1 MVWLLEAGFG
11 MNPKQF
17 KYVLVLA
24 QEGSFSKAAEVLSI
38 RQPSLSQ
45 YIKKIEQEVGME
57 LFDRS
62 GGNLCLTDAGR
73 IYIEVGR
80 KMLDLIHQ
88 MEERFTDLSEGKT
101 GTITVG
107 ISAHRS
113 AALMPRIVKDF
124 SMKYPR
130 MLLRLVEKNYRE
142 IAECAEHGEFDL
154 CLTTVPMEDKSF
166 ISETVQVEE
175 NVLAFPKNVELP
187 SELMEDRR
195 FPAISA
201 RELKGLTFVM
211 LQEDHPMQKELDAL
225 AAEHGLTLRKKV
237 ECTSLQAALE
247 MVKVG
252 LGAALIPACLAR
264 PDSKLHYFSIRE
276 EIHRREIYLIYRRE
290 QYFSEPLKD
299 LLTIIRENMKTCL
312 P

>member
-1 MVWLLEAGFG
+1 

-80 KMLDLIHQ
+80 KMFDLIHQ
-88 MEERFTDLSEGKT
+88 MEERFSDLSEGKT

-107 ISAHRS
+107 VSAHRS
-113 AALMPRIVKDF
+113 AALMPRIAKAF
-124 SMKYPR
+124 SVKYPR
-130 MLLRLVEKNYRE
+130 MVLRIVEKNYGE
-142 IAECAEHGEFDL
+142 ILDAAEHGEFDL
-154 CLTTVPMEDKSF
+154 CLTTLNVEDKLF
-166 ISETVQVEE
+166 ISETVQLEE
-175 NVLAFPKNVELP
+175 NVLAFPVNVELP
-187 SELMEDRR
+187 SEPMEGRR

-201 RELKGLTFVM
+201 RELNNMSFVM
-211 LQEDHPMQKELDAL
+211 LNEEHPMQKELNAL
-225 AAEHGLTLRKKV
+225 SAEFGLTLRKKV
-237 ECTSLQAALE
+237 ECTSLQALLE

-252 LGAALIPACLAR
+252 IGAALIPACLAKNDPR
-264 PDSKLHYFSIRE
+264 VRFYSVRE
-276 EIHRREIYLIYRRE
+276 EIHKREIYLIYRRE
-290 QYFSEPLKD
+290 QYFSEAMKD
-299 LLTIIRENMKTCL
+299 LVAIIRENLKNC
-312 P
+312 

>member
-1 MVWLLEAGFG
+1 

-24 QEGSFSKAAEVLSI
+24 REGSFSKAAEVLSI

-101 GTITVG
+101 GTITIG
-107 ISAHRS
+107 LSAHRS
-113 AALMPRIVKDF
+113 AALMPKIAKAF

-130 MLLRLVEKNYRE
+130 MVLRIVEKNYSE
-142 IAECAEHGEFDL
+142 ILDAAEHGEFDL
-154 CLTTVPMEDKSF
+154 CLTTLPMEDKLYV
-166 ISETVQVEE
+166 SETVQVEE
-175 NVLAFPKNVELP
+175 NVLAFPVNVELP
-187 SELMEDRR
+187 SEHMENRR

-201 RELKGLTFVM
+201 KELNNMAFVM
-211 LQEDHPMQKELDAL
+211 LNEEHPMQKELDAL
-225 AAEHGLTLRKKV
+225 AADFGLTLRKKV
-237 ECTSLQAALE
+237 ECTSLQALLE
-247 MVKVG
+247 MVRVG

-264 PDSKLHYFSIRE
+264 NDPRLRFYSVRE
-276 EIHRREIYLIYRRE
+276 GIHQREIYLIYRRD
-290 QYFSEPLKD
+290 QYFSEPMKD
-299 LLTIIRENMKTCL
+299 LTEIIRENLRSC
-312 P
+312 